1 MSIHVE
7 FTNLQRVG
15 CCPVRLGLLFQTQE
29 IFYGNEK
36 CQFPIRE
43 VLLHDI
49 IHLMALTKALNLI
62 SYIACSTLNKPFLC
76 NNLNSITV
84 KATPVLKKPILCT
97 KQLNFS
103 ILFYQVKVKAGTPL
117 DHQTGAF
124 CMSFYLTWYR
134 NYAHSN
140 LEFVL

>member
-7 FTNLQRVG
+7 VADLQRVG
-15 CCPVRLGLLFQTQE
+15 YCPVRWGLLIQIQE
-29 IFYGNEK
+29 IWGWKMSIF
-36 CQFPIRE
+36 CQTSIIYE
-43 VLLHDI
+43 I